1 MKTIPF
7 YSHPIREDG
16 KMIGGKLLTEHNAG
30 VERISQTQFYER
42 LQFPGLSVPI
52 LKQFLSGVVAYHDL
66 LKYLTYFQAYLRGE
80 EVVKELKNHAA
91 GGALIYLLHH
101 RETLLFPFQH
111 YLGYFLIRGHH
122 RDLWTPDCI
131 KADPLNYAL
140 VEAERRKVLTKQVLD
155 LKANQ
160 AIISAETGI
169 SIPHAEQL
177 ILGNS
182 LRSIAVRFSSKKRPV
197 LSGASAYFL
206 TNYLF
211 SLLIEADKLDASR
224 NEHYELEPLPI
235 DAVHERLPTPDP
247 TDHLN
252 QLRHQTRM
260 EVRAKLQLPETLQT
274 SIFTLTAPTGIGKTL
289 TALDFALGLRAKLAA
304 QRGGRQPLIIT
315 ALPFIN
321 IIEQTLAEYHKY
333 LDREQYRIVGHY
345 QFADVL
351 GDRKANCTEEDGFDT
366 KEYTR
371 QLMELHTWQADIV
384 VTSFVQLFHT
394 LISGRNKQ
402 LKKFHHLAGAILI
415 MDEVQTIPLDLSA
428 FLGGMLYYLT
438 QYLDAKIIMMTATQP
453 KLLEYTDKFLLEAR
467 GNSIAK
473 ANKPLLANPA
483 HLFAQ
488 FERTK
493 LIPLLEDPLK
503 DSQAFLSL
511 FLRCWKPGQ
520 ACLIVLNT
528 VQRSIEVYQLL
539 CQHFS
544 KQNTNVKLY
553 YLSTNVLPWHRR
565 AQIDI
570 IKQALQAH
578 REGQGAPLPIL
589 VTTQVVEAG
598 VDLDF
603 DCGFRDI
610 GPIDAI
616 VQVAGRLN
624 RENSAIRKHS
634 PLYVM
639 QFAGAGGRPADA
651 ELVYGRSTL
660 ERAVFTLKCRQEVLE
675 PDYFHLVDS
684 YFSTLENQ
692 VDQQQGHERMKKID
706 RLAYSDEEYGM
717 NNFRY
722 ISERKIATV
731 LIELDS
737 VKEAKEQLEELH
749 KTVFKD
755 KDDYYQTKADK
766 ERKYKTIF
774 QQHLLNVPEKYV
786 QDLPQYKYGPY
797 HVVNA
802 SAVDKWYRYA
812 DDQAPHLNY
821 GFQRDAAKQAF
832 SML

>member
-7 YSHPIREDG
+7 YSHPIRENG
-16 KMIGGKLLTEHNAG
+16 EMVGGKLLTEHNAG
-30 VERISQTQFYER
+30 VERISQAQFYER
-42 LQFPGLSVPI
+42 LQFPGLSIPI

-66 LKYLTYFQAYLRGE
+66 LKYLTYFQAYLRGK
-80 EVVKELKNHAA
+80 EVESVLKNHAA
-91 GGALIYLLHH
+91 GGALIYAVHH
-101 RETLLFPFQH
+101 EEDQLFPFQH

-122 RDLWTPDCI
+122 RDLWTPHDSVS
-131 KADPLNYAL
+131 DPL
-140 VEAERRKVLTKQVLD
+140 VDQTKEEEKRKVLAKQILD
-155 LKANQ
+155 LQANQ
-160 AIISAETGI
+160 AIISTETGI
-169 SIPHAEQL
+169 HIPEAEQL
-177 ILGNS
+177 VLGQRLYNKA
-182 LRSIAVRFSSKKRPV
+182 RRFSSRKRGIMP
-197 LSGASAYFL
+197 GASAYFL

-224 NEHYELEPLPI
+224 NEYYELEPLPV
-235 DAVHERLPTPDP
+235 DAVHKRLPTPEP
-247 TDHLN
+247 THHLN

-260 EVRAKLQLPETLQT
+260 EVRAKLKDPDILTT
-274 SIFTLTAPTGIGKTL
+274 HVFTLTAPTGIGKTL
-289 TALDFALGLRAKLAA
+289 TALDFALGLRAKLAEE
-304 QRGGRQPLIIT
+304 RGGRRPLIIT

-333 LDREQYRIVGHY
+333 LDQEQYRIVGHY

-351 GDRKANCTEEDGFDT
+351 GDREPNYTEEDGTAT
-366 KEYTR
+366 KEYAR
-371 QLMELHTWQADIV
+371 KLMELHTWQADVV

-438 QYLDAKIIMMTATQP
+438 EYLDTRIIMMTATQP
-453 KLLEYTDKFLLEAR
+453 KLLAYTDKFLLTKR
-467 GNSIAK
+467 GDSIVNAHR
-473 ANKPLLANPA
+473 PLLANPA
-483 HLFAQ
+483 QLFTQ

-493 LIPLLEDPLK
+493 LIPLLEEPIR
-503 DSQAFLSL
+503 DSQAFLPL
-511 FLRCWKPGQ
+511 FLRCWKPRQ

-528 VQRSIEVYQLL
+528 VQRSIEVYQKL
-539 CQHFS
+539 CQDFS
-544 KQNTNVKLY
+544 AKEANVKLY
-553 YLSTNVLPWHRR
+553 YLSTNVLPWDRR
-565 AQIDI
+565 AQIEN

-624 RENSAIRKHS
+624 RENSITRRFS
-634 PLYVM
+634 PLYVF
-639 QFAGAGGRPADA
+639 QFAGAGDRPADA
-651 ELVYGRSTL
+651 ELVYGKSTL
-660 ERAVFTLKCRQEVLE
+660 DRAVQTLIRHQEVLE

-692 VDQQQGHERMKKID
+692 VDQQQGYERMKKID

-731 LIELDS
+731 LIELES
-737 VKEAKEQLEELH
+737 VREAKEEFEKLH
-749 KTVFKD
+749 NTVFATKD
-755 KDDYYQTKADK
+755 EFYQEKFAT
-766 ERKYKTIF
+766 ERKYKAIF

-786 QDLPQYKYGPY
+786 EDLPQYEYGPY
-797 HVVNA
+797 RVVNA
-802 SAVDKWYRYA
+802 SAVDRWYRYSRTEE
-812 DDQAPHLNY
+812 PHLNY
-821 GFQRDAAKQAF
+821 GFQREAATSVI